1 MKVLQRVPAERSAPL
16 GNALAQIAAAAAAL
30 VPVAAGIEMTIA
42 QWAVVQGAIAM
53 RIALFVGAASWWLG
67 LHVLFAP
74 AAVWAHELALAPAW
88 WGAALAAA
96 LLLFGATYRTQ
107 VPLFVSARRVRSALV
122 GLLEAQRD
130 ARVIDLGCGLGHVV
144 TALKRARPDCE
155 CDGVELAWLPYL
167 VSRVRAWRSGCSIA
181 RRDLMEV
188 DLSRYDLVYAFL
200 SPAPMEALW
209 QKARRE
215 MRPGSRL
222 VSLAFPV
229 PDVAPDAVIAV
240 SPKPRHQLY
249 VWTM

>member
-1 MKVLQRVPAERSAPL
+1 MPSLRELPASLQ
-16 GNALAQIAAAAAAL
+16 NALAQMAAAAVAL
-30 VPVAAGIEMTIA
+30 VPVAAGMELSMA
-42 QWAVVQGAIAM
+42 QWAVVEGAIAM
-53 RIALFVGAASWWLG
+53 RLALLVGAASWWLG

-74 AAVWAHELALAPAW
+74 AAVWAHQLALAPAW
-88 WGAALAAA
+88 WAAALAAA

-107 VPLFVSARRVRSALV
+107 VPLFISARGARTALA
-122 GLLEAQRD
+122 GLLDSHRG
-130 ARVIDLGCGLGHVV
+130 ARVIDLGCGLGHVIA
-144 TALKRARPDCE
+144 ALKRARPDCE

-167 VSRVRAWRSGCSIA
+167 VSRLRAWRSGCRVA
-181 RRDLMEV
+181 RRDLMQV

-229 PDVAPDAVIAV
+229 PGVTPDAVIPI
-240 SPKPRHQLY
+240 SPKPRHRLY